1 MNITTALPS
10 AALGALVLA
19 TPTKAA
25 CFKFSSIFQAQ
36 TILTGLIDDELDPD
50 GNYFSAASIPL
61 TAIAKQ
67 QAAKRDI
74 A

>member
-19 TPTKAA
+19 APTK

-36 TILTGLIDDELDPD
+36 TILTGLIDDELGPD